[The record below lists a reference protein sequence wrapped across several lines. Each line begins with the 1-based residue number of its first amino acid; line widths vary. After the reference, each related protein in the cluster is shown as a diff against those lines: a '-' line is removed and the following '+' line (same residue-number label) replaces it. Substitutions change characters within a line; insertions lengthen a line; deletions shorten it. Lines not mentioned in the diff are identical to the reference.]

1 MNKNKYSIFVA
12 LVASIAITMSGCAT
26 PISKDA
32 VVVNN
37 IQTTKHHQ
45 KTVSVKA
52 QGGAETGAMDTPNI
66 SNENLAKA
74 IEESIDKNGL
84 FTQVIHGDN
93 SDYVLTI
100 TVINMSTPVFGL
112 SFTVTMETAWSLSE
126 HKTKKVIMRDSIK
139 STHTASVGDAFV
151 AVKRQRLA
159 VEGAIRENIRLGLMN
174 VAKLQID

>member
-1 MNKNKYSIFVA
+1 MNINKGFIFVA
-12 LVASIAITMSGCAT
+12 LLTSIAITLSGCAT
-26 PISKDA
+26 PISKDS
-32 VVVNN
+32 VVVHN
-37 IQTTKHHQ
+37 IPTTQHHQ

-52 QGGAETGAMDTPNI
+52 QGGAETSAMDTPNI
-66 SNENLAKA
+66 SNGNLAEA

-84 FTQVIHGDN
+84 FTRVIHGDDA
-93 SDYVLTI
+93 DYVLSI

-112 SFTVTMETAWSLSE
+112 SFTVSMEAAWSLSE
-126 HKTKKVIMRDSIK
+126 QKTKKVIMRDSIK

-174 VAKLQID
+174 VSKLQLD